1 MMLQALVALPDERT
15 QIQGD
20 SPKEKAMRKAVALL
34 AGVAGV
40 WLLCWADAQAC
51 GDKFLVVG
59 RGVRYSRARV
69 AGGRPTSIL
78 IYKNPTSRI
87 AAASKDAQLE
97 SNLKQ
102 AGYKIQS
109 VEDAAGLQSALKSA
123 KYDLVLAD
131 IADSPGL
138 EKDVASEASKP
149 LVVPVLYEPSSA
161 ELAAAKKE
169 YGCAMKAPSKDYRAT
184 IDEIMARKAKSTE
197 AKTPAAK

>member
-1 MMLQALVALPDERT
+1 MRNGVAF
-15 QIQGD
+15 
-20 SPKEKAMRKAVALL
+20 L

-59 RGVRYSRARV
+59 RGVRYSRAH
-69 AGGRPTSIL
+69 AAAHPTSIL
-78 IYKNPTSRI
+78 IYKNPASRI
-87 AAASKDAQLE
+87 SAAAKDAQLE

-102 AGYKIQS
+102 AGYKVQS
-109 VEDAAGLQSALKSA
+109 VENAAGLQSALKSA
-123 KYDLVLAD
+123 RYDLVLAD

-138 EKDVASEASKP
+138 EKDVASEPSRP

-169 YGCAMKAPSKDYRAT
+169 YGCAMKAPSKDYLAT
-184 IDEIMARKAKSTE
+184 IEEILARKAKSAE
-197 AKTPAAK
+197 AKTAAAK